1 MVELCEADVI
11 CALLRQESYRYLYTQ
26 TGNDAQRSS
35 QRPFWLV
42 FRESLT
48 CERTRKF
55 RMANDCIIDTYVH
68 MYVHTSCVY
77 AYICMKSGCHAYIC
91 IYECVIGID
100 QELYV
105 CTYIGMIS
113 KVAGTLPYIHTVH
126 IYICP

>member
-55 RMANDCIIDTYVH
+55 RMANVANDCIIDMFIC

-77 AYICMKSGCHAYIC
+77 EYVCSQGLMHIYAYIHM
-91 IYECVIGID
+91 
-100 QELYV
+100 
-105 CTYIGMIS
+105 
-113 KVAGTLPYIHTVH
+113 
-126 IYICP
+126 